1 MGKDSYEKSIGILK
15 KGNDVNDLGFSGSDF
30 AVYHEAEYGVA

>member
-1 MGKDSYEKSIGILK
+1 MKKVVEYLK
-15 KGNDVNDLGFSGSDF
+15 KEMMLTIGFSGSDF